1 MSDPTAA
8 SAFAAAHDE
17 LQGTAP
23 TIEALGVD
31 AAQVVTSVAQTV
43 QAHPDVPTSRA
54 ASVITDILAGLYQA
68 QPAIFAVTRASPR
81 TQAQAVLGLSLA
93 EIIVAALLR
102 RPS

>member
-17 LQGTAP
+17 LQGVAAAAEAP
-23 TIEALGVD
+23 GVD
-31 AAQVVTSVAQTV
+31 AAQVVTSVAQAV
-43 QAHPDVPTSRA
+43 QAHLDVPTSRA

-81 TQAQAVLGLSLA
+81 TQAQAALGLGLA
-93 EIIVAALLR
+93 EIIVGALLR

>member
-1 MSDPTAA
+1 MSNPTAA
-8 SAFAAAHDE
+8 SAFTAAHDE

-23 TIEALGVD
+23 ATEAPSVD

-68 QPAIFAVTRASPR
+68 QPAIFAVTRPSRSPSRICTASGSAKPL
-81 TQAQAVLGLSLA
+81 TPADA
-93 EIIVAALLR
+93 EGR
-102 RPS
+102 RR

>member
-17 LQGTAP
+17 LQGADPAP
-23 TIEALGVD
+23 PAVD
-31 AAQVVTSVAQTV
+31 AAQVVTSVARTV
-43 QAHPDVPTSRA
+43 QAHPDVPASRA
-54 ASVITDILAGLYQA
+54 AGVITDILAGLYQA

-81 TQAQAVLGLSLA
+81 TQAQATLGLGLA
-93 EIIVAALLR
+93 EIVVGALLR